1 MKRILMLVTILIM
14 TLSSTCNAQNNT
26 DNQKFDT
33 LKVKVKIINMFP
45 FGWGNVYK
53 AVIEKIVEGSSQDF
67 NNIIIIGITGY
78 PDYNIN
84 VGESYLISFKNSKEI
99 NKKTSLPPITG
110 TVSKLNEIWLI
121 TKINSVYEVNKRDTF
136 VGIAI
141 LRDDKAIFIWD
152 LADSEVFYLD
162 GLNIWDEK
170 YLNKKITVEGKLF
183 QFMGGI
189 SL

>member
-1 MKRILMLVTILIM
+1 
-14 TLSSTCNAQNNT
+14 
-26 DNQKFDT
+26 
-33 LKVKVKIINMFP
+33 
-45 FGWGNVYK
+45 
-53 AVIEKIVEGSSQDF
+53 
-67 NNIIIIGITGY
+67 
-78 PDYNIN
+78 
-84 VGESYLISFKNSKEI
+84 LISFKNSKEI
-99 NKKTSLPPITG
+99 NKKTSLLPITG

-189 SL
+189 SLIKDWKIIEQK